1 MKRMTTF
8 ALLLMAANA
17 MAVDTQP
24 PLATPAQ
31 QELYRKLLE
40 EVRCMVC
47 QNQNLADS
55 DAPLARDM
63 RRELHKMVKDGASE
77 DDVKQF
83 LLDRYGDFRALPATA
98 CTQHLAALGWPGD
111 RGGSGFRHACRCYPP
126 PLAAA
131 DPGTRMSAFAWFAI
145 VAGILI
151 LAAVACVAVPLWR
164 DRARPISTAALTAVC
179 LLIPALGLL
188 TYFQSSNHE
197 WAHSELQIGDGGQPL
212 ALERL
217 VGPLRE
223 RLEQSPQDA
232 QGWMLLGAS
241 YSQLGDYPQAVEA
254 FDRVLA
260 LTGGRD
266 PDALMGKAEALILE
280 SPERLLQEAGD
291 MVEQALEFDPTHPKG
306 LWYGGLR
313 ASARG
318 ETVTAVRRWRAM
330 LEGPVTPE
338 VREIVER
345 ELANLGASGPSLAA
359 PADANAGASTG
370 IVELRLSL
378 AEGAS
383 TAARRSSIHRGAHSR
398 PAGAAAG
405 RQAHRWRAFST
416 RHGLGRWRRHAARRQ
431 NFRSARTGDYRA
443 AFRQRPD
450 HAQCRRLRGA
460 GAMAGRAGHPGA

>member
-1 MKRMTTF
+1 
-8 ALLLMAANA
+8 
-17 MAVDTQP
+17 
-24 PLATPAQ
+24 
-31 QELYRKLLE
+31 
-40 EVRCMVC
+40 
-47 QNQNLADS
+47 
-55 DAPLARDM
+55 
-63 RRELHKMVKDGASE
+63 
-77 DDVKQF
+77 
-83 LLDRYGDFRALPATA
+83 
-98 CTQHLAALGWPGD
+98 
-111 RGGSGFRHACRCYPP
+111 
-126 PLAAA
+126 
-131 DPGTRMSAFAWFAI
+131 MSAFAWFAI

-197 WAHSELQIGDGGQPL
+197 WAHSELQIGDDGQPL

-345 ELANLGASGPSLAA
+345 ELANLGASGPALAA

-383 TAARRSSIHRGAHSR
+383 
-398 PAGAAAG
+398 P
-405 RQAHRWRAFST
+405 
-416 RHGLGRWRRHAARRQ
+416 
-431 NFRSARTGDYRA
+431 
-443 AFRQRPD
+443 P
-450 HAQCRRLRGA
+450 
-460 GAMAGRAGHPGA
+460 PGAVLFIVARIPGQPGPPLAAKRIDGGLFPLATGLDDGDAMLPGAKISDQPELAITARLSVSGQTTRNAGDFEAQGQWQAGQGALELELSPAP